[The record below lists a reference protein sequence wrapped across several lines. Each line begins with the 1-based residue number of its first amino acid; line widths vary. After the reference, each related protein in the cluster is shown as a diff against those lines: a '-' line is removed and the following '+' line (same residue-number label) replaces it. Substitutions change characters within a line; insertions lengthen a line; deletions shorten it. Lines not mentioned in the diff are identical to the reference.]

1 MRHLLGGHGNKSCCW
16 TTVGTMRETGGD
28 VNTRLMGPF
37 PEALQRGG
45 GVMDQRVNKWE
56 GRPASFPL

>member
-16 TTVGTMRETGGD
+16 RTVGIMRQTGGD

-37 PEALQRGG
+37 EGAPQRRGG
-45 GVMDQRVNKWE
+45 LMDQKANKSK